1 MPSQIKGE
9 SPFGNE
15 SVPVGVKG
23 LYKIVNYSLYF
34 LALIAALA
42 GAIFVWNTGTE
53 ATGVSDE
60 ASATVEVN

>member
-1 MPSQIKGE
+1 MPSSIQGE

-15 SVPVGVKG
+15 SVPLSVKG
-23 LYKIVNYSLYF
+23 AYKVMNYMLYF
-34 LALIAALA
+34 LALIAAAA